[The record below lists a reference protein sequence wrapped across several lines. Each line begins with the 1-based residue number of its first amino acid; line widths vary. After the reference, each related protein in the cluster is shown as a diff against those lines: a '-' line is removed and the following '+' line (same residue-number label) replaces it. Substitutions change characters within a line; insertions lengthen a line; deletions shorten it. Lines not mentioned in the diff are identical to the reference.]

1 LGAPPPT
8 MIRRAAGSPDA
19 DAPAGSGPQSTPQAR
34 TATVCA
40 LAAQALG

>member
-1 LGAPPPT
+1 
-8 MIRRAAGSPDA
+8 MIRLAASRSDT
-19 DAPAGSGPQSTPQAR
+19 DAPAGNGPQNAPQAR